1 MVLNDLGPPS
11 SPPTAGFR
19 RSIKIIMAKKAS
31 IQKMVT
37 ENPKLW
43 NGNNNVSA
51 LCKSNLDIEGISSL
65 LGTYIRTY
73 FFLLQLV

>member
-1 MVLNDLGPPS
+1 M
-11 SPPTAGFR
+11 
-19 RSIKIIMAKKAS
+19 MAIRAS
-31 IQKMVT
+31 TQKMVT